1 MAVLTT
7 LRSYL
12 GEIERRRRF
21 YRTQRIM
28 HGMPMEVLKDIGWP
42 GVAEGIDETCSPN
55 SARCN

>member
-1 MAVLTT
+1 MTVFTA

-28 HGMPMEVLKDIGWP
+28 SGMPPEMLKDIGWP
-42 GVAEGIDETCSPN
+42 GAAEGIDDACHPAPAWRN
-55 SARCN
+55 